1 MNITRENTADLQ
13 SSIKIEL
20 LPEDYQPKLEKAY
33 KEHARKANIPGFRPG
48 KVPAGI
54 IKQRFGISITI
65 EEVNRLTTEI
75 LEKYIAD
82 NKLSLIGQ
90 PVYNHDQSP
99 SNDWE
104 KPGAFTFVFDIAEKP
119 AFNVELDKSFKLDYY
134 NIEVTEANIQEYVE
148 DIRKRYGNPVPTEEV
163 SEGSMVYLGLVE
175 LDEKNEL
182 VEAGFNKFAIYTM
195 IPENKAFRNEA
206 LMGKKK
212 GDEFETTV
220 GEFFVD
226 RHDVSQTIHM
236 HENELPA
243 DEMRIKVVVK
253 HINKIEPAELNEELF
268 AKVFPDKKVSSE
280 EELVEAARIDI
291 LGTYSANTRAR
302 FIRVAREKLVEKY
315 PVELPKEF
323 IKRWLV
329 DANREENGLTP
340 EYVDE
345 HIDEYLK
352 EIHWDLLSAAVAEKY
367 EIKVSEEDL
376 RGEIIE
382 LLGLS
387 KEDVENDPA
396 KIERIN
402 SIFKMISEKERDL
415 NNLADRAYT
424 KKLNSLLLDKCDVQE
439 KTILW
444 KDFLNLEP
452 KN

>member
-33 KEHARKANIPGFRPG
+33 KEHARKANVPGFRPG

-65 EEVNRLTTEI
+65 EEVNRLTTEV
-75 LEKYIAD
+75 LENYITE

-90 PVYNHDQSP
+90 PVYNHELSP
-99 SNDWE
+99 SNNWE
-104 KPGAFTFVFDIAEKP
+104 KPANFTFVFDIAEKP
-119 AFNVELDKSFKLDYY
+119 VFEIELDKSFKLDYY
-134 NIEVTEANIQEYVE
+134 NIEVTEANIQEYIE
-148 DIRKRYGNPVPTEEV
+148 DIRKRYGNPIPSEEV
-163 SEGSMVYLGLVE
+163 AEGSMVYLGLTE
-175 LDEKNEL
+175 LNENTE
-182 VEAGFNKFAIYTM
+182 VAEGGFNKFAIYTM
-195 IPENKAFRNEA
+195 TPENKAFRNEM
-206 LMGKKK
+206 LIGKKK

-226 RHDVSQTIHM
+226 RHDVSHTIHM
-236 HENELPA
+236 QEHELPVN
-243 DEMRIKVVVK
+243 EMSLKVVVK
-253 HINKIEPAELNEELF
+253 HINTIEPAELNEELF

-280 EELVEAARIDI
+280 EELVEAARNDI
-291 LGTYSANTRAR
+291 KGTYSANTRAR
-302 FIRVAREKLVEKY
+302 FIRIAREKLVERF
-315 PVELPKEF
+315 PVELPKDF

-352 EIHWDLLSAAVAEKY
+352 EIHWDLLSAAIAEKY
-367 EIKVSEEDL
+367 EIKVSEADL

-382 LLGLS
+382 LLGMNQ
-387 KEDVENDPA
+387 EEVENDPA
-396 KIERIN
+396 KVERVN

-424 KKLNSLLLDKCDVQE
+424 KKLNALLLDKCDVQE
-439 KTILW
+439 KSILW
-444 KDFLNLEP
+444 KDFLNLDP